1 MSGFIVA
8 AGGMLAGGLGFVV
21 PPLWRK
27 QRALAWSLA
36 VLLPLTAVSL
46 YAVLGNPNGLRP
58 APGAVASAAAEVG
71 PAQVEQMVSRLA
83 ARLAQQPE
91 DAAGWRMLARSYETL
106 RRFDQAADAYRNLL
120 ALEPENPDVLV
131 DYAVVLGMT
140 LNSSLAGEPEALL
153 AKALALNPN
162 HLQALALSGSAALER
177 GDVANAVKPWKKIL
191 ALVPADSDIG
201 RSIAASIAKAQAR

>member
-27 QRALAWSLA
+27 QRALASAIA
-36 VLLPLTAVSL
+36 VLLPLVAVSL
-46 YAVLGNPNGLRP
+46 YAVLGNRNGLQP
-58 APGAVASAAAEVG
+58 APVAVAEVG

-106 RRFDQAADAYRNLL
+106 RRFDQAADAYRHLL
-120 ALEPENPDVLV
+120 ALEPDNPDVMV

-140 LNSSLAGEPEALL
+140 SNSSLVGEPEALL